1 MQAKEGR
8 PMRPTRTSLLFLA
21 LAAGVG
27 ACAHPRPP
35 AAPPTSA
42 GARAGRAARAEW
54 VEVEAEGG
62 FRFELP
68 ERPEVERER
77 LQSAAGPI
85 ALTLYVLQTEHAA
98 FNVTF
103 ARYPKGFLP
112 ARDPAKVLAGARDT
126 AATRLKGRLVSQAEV
141 HLAAPS
147 GEVYPGLE
155 VVVEMKGGLL
165 YRARILLA
173 GDTLVQ
179 LSHVAGSGQPGELDY
194 RHLVESLLLVGS

>member
-1 MQAKEGR
+1 
-8 PMRPTRTSLLFLA
+8 MRRMLIPLLSFA
-21 LAAGVG
+21 LAAGMG
-27 ACAHPRPP
+27 ACAHRRSVPEPK
-35 AAPPTSA
+35 ASA
-42 GARAGRAARAEW
+42 DGQGGRAVRSEW

-68 ERPEVERER
+68 ERPEVEHER
-77 LQSAAGPI
+77 LHSSAGPI

-112 ARDPAKVLAGARDT
+112 ARDPAKVLGGARDT
-126 AATRLKGRLVSQAEV
+126 AASRLNGRLVSQTDV
-141 HLAAPS
+141 HLAAPG

-165 YRARILLA
+165 YRARILIA

-179 LSHVAGSGQPGELDY
+179 LSHVAGAGTPGELDY